1 MAFLLFLGAYP
12 AVRYNLLFGKNLI
25 KGFTLPSG
33 LEKENPMS
41 SPFFNYISESIQF
54 FRSLKP
60 ANCHLKFV
68 NYSS

>member
-1 MAFLLFLGAYP
+1 MEFLLFLGAYP

-54 FRSLKP
+54 S
-60 ANCHLKFV
+60 
-68 NYSS
+68 